1 MKDEPSDPNE
11 LRNAAVRAQIRA
23 ELAELE
29 KYEAQHGA
37 FPALAR
43 AHYAERDSDAES
55 RGD

>member
-11 LRNAAVRAQIRA
+11 LRNAA
-23 ELAELE
+23 
-29 KYEAQHGA
+29 GA